1 MTQSREAF
9 VQVARSCLRL
19 STGNLTIVLIC
30 VVVASSA
37 IQMYRWTASDQQAG
51 LQLIAELLI
60 FASALIGSIGGFAF
74 SAFAGGA
81 LAQLF
86 TDPVQSVQ
94 VLALCS
100 IAIQAYSVIRLWR
113 SIKWRLV
120 ARFVAG
126 GVLTAP
132 LAVHWLTRLSSPAFS
147 ETLGIFLVV
156 YGFYMMFRRARRPVE
171 ARPWADVV
179 AGALGGITG
188 GLAAFPGAFAVPWC
202 SLRGYDKITA
212 RGICQPYILLMQVVV
227 LACIRA
233 RSISFDLG
241 IDTIGYLAVA
251 LLATHLGIAV
261 FRALTNRQFCILVHG
276 MLIVSGVALVV
287 RMH

>member
-1 MTQSREAF
+1 MMGSREAI
-9 VQVARSCLRL
+9 VRAARVCFRQSE
-19 STGNLTIVLIC
+19 GALTIVLIC
-30 VVVASSA
+30 VVAASSA
-37 IQMYRWTASDQQAG
+37 IEMHRWTTGDLQAG
-51 LQLIAELLI
+51 TQLIAELLI

-81 LAQLF
+81 LAHLF

-94 VLALCS
+94 VLAMCS
-100 IAIQAYSVIRLWR
+100 MAIQGYSVIRLWR
-113 SIKWRLV
+113 SIQWRLV

-147 ETLGIFLVV
+147 TTLGIFLVA
-156 YGFYMMFRRARRPVE
+156 YGAYMLFRRTHRPVE
-171 ARPWADVV
+171 TGAWADVA

-188 GLAAFPGAFAVPWC
+188 GLAAFPGAFVVPWC
-202 SLRGYDKITA
+202 SLRGYDKTTA
-212 RGICQPYILLMQVVV
+212 RGICQPYILLMQIVV
-227 LACIRA
+227 LACIRS

-241 IDTIGYLAVA
+241 IATIAYIAMA

-261 FRALTNRQFCILVHG
+261 FRALTNRQFCLLVHG

-287 RMH
+287 RVH